1 MNAGEIIMGII
12 SIICL
17 TFIIVMCIACRYTEE
32 LERRANHDKEENK
45 SNRHE

>member
-17 TFIIVMCIACRYTEE
+17 TFIITMCIACRYSEE
-32 LERRANHDKEENK
+32 LERRANHGKKEDK